1 MKQTATCLC
10 RLSNRPQ
17 RLSAGYTSYPSR
29 PGRAVLFLR
38 EPEEGFGLSSQ
49 GESIELT
56 SSEWNELLDVAMCL
70 SGVLRLGKDSG
81 RFEESGA
88 KELLVL
94 AARRFEKI
102 LTSINDRLESA
113 GQQHPDL

>member
-1 MKQTATCLC
+1 ME
-10 RLSNRPQ
+10 
-17 RLSAGYTSYPSR
+17 
-29 PGRAVLFLR
+29 V
-38 EPEEGFGLSSQ
+38 
-49 GESIELT
+49 SIISDRNSFQSLET
-56 SSEWNELLDVAMCL
+56 EWNELLDVAMCL

-102 LTSINDRLESA
+102 LTSINNRLESA